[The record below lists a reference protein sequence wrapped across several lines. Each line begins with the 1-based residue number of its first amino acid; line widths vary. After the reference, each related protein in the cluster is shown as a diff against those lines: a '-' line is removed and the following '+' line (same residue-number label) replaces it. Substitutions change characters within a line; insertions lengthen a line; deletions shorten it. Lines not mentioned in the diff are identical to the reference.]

1 MLLRAN
7 DRLVLLV
14 SIVLC
19 LCRYSIHAIPRL
31 TGTHPPVMHLTS
43 LESHHPQD
51 RCGALSL
58 VATAHGS
65 ATASTLDLL
74 TERKYL

>member
-1 MLLRAN
+1 
-7 DRLVLLV
+7 
-14 SIVLC
+14 
-19 LCRYSIHAIPRL
+19 
-31 TGTHPPVMHLTS
+31 MHLTS